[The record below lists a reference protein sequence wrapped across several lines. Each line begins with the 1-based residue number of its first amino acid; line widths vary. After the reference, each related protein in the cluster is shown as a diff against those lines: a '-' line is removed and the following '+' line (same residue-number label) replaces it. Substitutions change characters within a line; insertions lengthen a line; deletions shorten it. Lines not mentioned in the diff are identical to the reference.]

1 MPLYGATLKRRR
13 DRGGREMSRCERC
26 GVFYEEAESP
36 EAGLCAVC
44 ASGEP
49 EAAPVKWGGADL
61 VQDELFGVAQ

>member
-1 MPLYGATLKRRR
+1 MGIIIQTVPVWGTASVVRALYGLPAGKL
-13 DRGGREMSRCERC
+13 RER
-26 GVFYEEAESP
+26 P

-49 EAAPVKWGGADL
+49 EAAPLKWGGADL

>member
-1 MPLYGATLKRRR
+1 
-13 DRGGREMSRCERC
+13 MSKCERC

-49 EAAPVKWGGADL
+49 EAAPLKWGGADL